1 VEAITSDSVKQLQV
15 LLSKPGKA
23 GNGKAPSQMEKMPGL
38 PHHAQIEQAAGPVPA
53 STSLPRVA
61 PKPGKARVGA
71 RRPRRDP
78 VGETSATPTRTSTGC
93 AFSGKIELLARQME
107 TAAVFHVECPACLA
121 VREIHP
127 KGDSVMFS
135 WHVKRV
141 TTTPHHGKRWVRRG
155 NIWELAD

>member
-1 VEAITSDSVKQLQV
+1 MSYTVVNKDKLQN
-15 LLSKPGKA
+15 SG
-23 GNGKAPSQMEKMPGL
+23 
-38 PHHAQIEQAAGPVPA
+38 
-53 STSLPRVA
+53 STSEFEGYLHGDTEISFILVDMQ
-61 PKPGKARVGA
+61 PG
-71 RRPRRDP
+71 RDP

-107 TAAVFHVECPACLA
+107 ADAVFHVECPACLA

-141 TTTPHHGKRWVRRG
+141 TTTPHHGRRWVRRG
-155 NIWELAD
+155 SIWELAD